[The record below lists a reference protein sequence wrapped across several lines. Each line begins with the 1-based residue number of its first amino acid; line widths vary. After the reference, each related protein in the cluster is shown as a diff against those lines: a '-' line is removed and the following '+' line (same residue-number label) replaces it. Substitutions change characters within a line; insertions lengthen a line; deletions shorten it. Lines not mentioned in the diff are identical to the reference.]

1 MRTAPDEEFKF
12 PCVMN
17 VGVNNQPTKF
27 WYSNVDK
34 GMFRVPKVIF
44 GTFGNGVFIDYN
56 GEYGCTQH
64 CAYIAAPVEELE
76 KIREVL
82 QSEEFEKAAIA
93 TYVGGT
99 GTIFDRKFMK
109 QLRKDFWK

>member
-1 MRTAPDEEFKF
+1 
-12 PCVMN
+12 
-17 VGVNNQPTKF
+17 
-27 WYSNVDK
+27 
-34 GMFRVPKVIF
+34 MFGVPKVIF
-44 GTFGNGVFIDYN
+44 GTFGNGVFIDYK

-76 KIREVL
+76 RIREVL